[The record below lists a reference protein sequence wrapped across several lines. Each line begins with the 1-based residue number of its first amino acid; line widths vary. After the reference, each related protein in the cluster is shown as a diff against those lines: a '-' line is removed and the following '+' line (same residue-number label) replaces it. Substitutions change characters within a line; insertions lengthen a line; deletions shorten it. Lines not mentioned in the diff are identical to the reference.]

1 MNVIIERILSDPHSA
16 QWFIN
21 FAFQSLLVLCA
32 GWLIARWFKKKAA
45 ALRSGIIL
53 TIMTILLLLPLVSVM
68 FQVFDMPYHR
78 TFLPFSRDAGL
89 NFLNSDEIEPGET
102 AAGRET
108 RALSPGTAQTLKG
121 KPGKKA
127 TGLGTFFNVFTVV
140 KLVNGLAFIWLLGF
154 MLLLFRLLLGFIV
167 LKRFKRSLTAID
179 HEVNEPLGE
188 ILQKIQ
194 KQFPG
199 MSLPGMY
206 TTGAIYSPVVLGI
219 FKPILVIPGHL
230 FETLSRNEL
239 KSILLHELSHIYH
252 KDQLIG
258 VLQRMVTALHWWNP
272 TVYKLSEYFS
282 RAREEISDN
291 YALMEHSS
299 REYAECLI
307 NLAEKSSLISRMP
320 LSLGMALPHIPM
332 KERILHILSKERIMD
347 TKLKNS
353 TTLLIGLIA
362 IILTGFIIGHSWTFA
377 LGENP
382 EKEQSQAD
390 PVEQRA
396 AFLNNLAKTRHY
408 PAKMMAT
415 LETSLPADTR
425 FTEITFSQKKLSI
438 AGETLERDNITK
450 FLQSLKDGDMFQNL
464 ELIEQKQ
471 PNREKPGIQF
481 QVNAL
486 YKEGS
491 ESSDK
496 KTKNQDRQQDPKT
509 DVKSKE
515 LLLSRL
521 ENRLAPEK
529 EIAPILRKLQGMITA
544 SKLKIFKWAT
554 LKEGAVYSE
563 NSGQAIYYEVPVII
577 NLHGNL
583 HQLALFFKNVS
594 ELEKFAVIDELK
606 IKPLSGKLKTE
617 LFTWEVMF
625 KISFYIKSGSEKNG
639 Y

>member
-1 MNVIIERILSDPHSA
+1 MTGIIERILSDPHSA

-78 TFLPFSRDAGL
+78 TFLPFGRDTGL
-89 NFLNSDEIEPGET
+89 DFLGSGENEPGKT
-102 AAGRET
+102 AGGVERGE
-108 RALSPGTAQTLKG
+108 LSPGTAQSLNG
-121 KPGKKA
+121 KQGKKA
-127 TGLGTFFNVFTVV
+127 RGFGTFFNVFTVV
-140 KLVNGLAFIWLLGF
+140 KMVNGLAFIWLLGF
-154 MLLLFRLLLGFIV
+154 LFLLCRLLLGFLLV
-167 LKRFKRSLTAID
+167 KRFKRSLTAID

-206 TTGAIYSPVVLGI
+206 TTGSIYSPVVLGV

-291 YALMEHSS
+291 YALMENSS

-307 NLAEKSSLISRMP
+307 NLAEKASLISRMP
-320 LSLGMALPHIPM
+320 LSLGMASPHIPM
-332 KERILHILSKERIMD
+332 KERILQILSKERIMD

-362 IILTGFIIGHSWTFA
+362 IVLTGFIIGHSWTFA

-396 AFLNNLAKTRHY
+396 AFLNNLAKAHHY
-408 PAKMMAT
+408 PAKIMTT
-415 LETSLPADTR
+415 LENALPADTR
-425 FTEITFSQKKLSI
+425 LTGITFSQKKLTI
-438 AGETLERDNITK
+438 IGETLESDNIKK
-450 FLQSLKDGDMFQNL
+450 FLQSLKDQDMFENL
-464 ELIEQKQ
+464 EFKEISK
-471 PNREKPGIQF
+471 PDREKPGIQF

-486 YKEGS
+486 YKEG
-491 ESSDK
+491 EDSDK
-496 KTKNQDRQQDPKT
+496 KTKNQDRHKDTKT
-509 DVKSKE
+509 GVKSKE
-515 LLLSRL
+515 LLLNRL
-521 ENRLAPEK
+521 ENRLAAET

-544 SKLKIFKWAT
+544 SKLKILRWSTMKDVNSY
-554 LKEGAVYSE
+554 KGS
-563 NSGQAIYYEVPVII
+563 SGQAIYTEVPVMIH
-577 NLHGNL
+577 LHGNL
-583 HQLALFFKNVS
+583 HHLALLFKNVS
-594 ELEKFAVIDELK
+594 ELKTFAVIDELK

-617 LFTWEVMF
+617 LLTWEVNF
-625 KISFYIKSGSEKNG
+625 KISFYIKSS
-639 Y
+639 

>member
-1 MNVIIERILSDPHSA
+1 MTGIIERILANPSSA

-21 FAFQSLLVLCA
+21 FAFQSLLVLCT

-53 TIMTILLLLPLVSVM
+53 TIMTILLFLPLVSVM
-68 FQVFDMPYHR
+68 FQLFDMPYHR
-78 TFLPFSRDAGL
+78 TLLPFSQDANL
-89 NFLNSDEIEPGET
+89 NFLGSGEIEPGET
-102 AAGRET
+102 AVGRDT
-108 RALSPGTAQTLKG
+108 QALSPGTAQTLKG

-127 TGLGTFFNVFTVV
+127 PGFGTFFNVFTVI
-140 KLVNGLAFIWLLGF
+140 KLVNGLAFTWLLVF
-154 MLLLFRLLLGFIV
+154 LLLFSRLLLGFIMV
-167 LKRFKRSLTAID
+167 KRFKRSLTAID
-179 HEVNEPLGE
+179 HGIGEPLGE

-206 TTGAIYSPVVLGI
+206 TTGTIHSPVVLGI
-219 FKPILVIPGHL
+219 FKPILVIPTHL
-230 FETLSRNEL
+230 CKTLSRNEL

-252 KDQLIG
+252 RDQLIG
-258 VLQRMVTALHWWNP
+258 VVQRMVTALHWWNP
-272 TVYKLSEYFS
+272 AVYKLSEYFS

-291 YALMEHSS
+291 YALMENSS

-307 NLAEKSSLISRMP
+307 NLAEKASLISRMP

-362 IILTGFIIGHSWTFA
+362 IVLTGIIIGHSWTFA

-396 AFLNNLAKTRHY
+396 AFLNNLTKARYY
-408 PAKMMAT
+408 PAKIMAA
-415 LETSLPADTR
+415 LENALPTDTWL
-425 FTEITFSQKKLSI
+425 TKITFRQKKLTI
-438 AGETLERDNITK
+438 TGETLESENITN
-450 FLQSLKDGDMFQNL
+450 FLQSLTDLDLFQKM
-464 ELIEQKQ
+464 ELKELMK
-471 PNREKPGIQF
+471 PNQEKPGIQF

-486 YKEGS
+486 YKEG
-491 ESSDK
+491 EDSDK
-496 KTKNQDRQQDPKT
+496 KIKKKGPQQDNKT
-509 DVKSKE
+509 GVESKE
-515 LLLSRL
+515 ILLSRL
-521 ENRLAPEK
+521 ENQLAAEK
-529 EIAPILRKLQGMITA
+529 EISQILRKLQGMIMA
-544 SKLKIFKWAT
+544 SKLKPLKWGA
-554 LKEGAVYSE
+554 LKDGAAYTE
-563 NSGQAIYYEVPVII
+563 NSGQAIYTEVPVII
-577 NLHGNL
+577 QLHGNL

-606 IKPLSGKLKTE
+606 VKPLPVKLKTE
-617 LFTWEVMF
+617 LFTWEVTF
-625 KISFYIKSGSEKNG
+625 KISFYIKSS
-639 Y
+639 